1 MMTRADV
8 ECFAELLM
16 RTQRWEPKDEKG
28 GIFLEFTTEGDSYEQ
43 KTMYYLVSEP
53 SSSYM
58 ANFIY
63 YGTSPSPVSVSFFL
77 HFLCPR
83 LILMTFAQV
92 FILSHTPLSEKYD
105 L

>member
-43 KTMYYLVSEP
+43 KQCTIWFLNQLVLYGKLHLLWNEP
-53 SSSYM
+53 KSHFRQFLSS
-58 ANFIY
+58 F
-63 YGTSPSPVSVSFFL
+63 SVS
-77 HFLCPR
+77 
-83 LILMTFAQV
+83 
-92 FILSHTPLSEKYD
+92 
-105 L
+105 